1 MKTEDRTL
9 IERALRAAIKQG
21 FDPYNS
27 HAVQSKVWEDKW
39 ARRERYRAEREA
51 KLATRWLSI

>member
-9 IERALRAAIKQG
+9 IERAMRAAIKQG

-27 HAVQSKVWEDKW
+27 HEVQSKVWEDKW
-39 ARRERYRAEREA
+39 TRRERWRAERDA
-51 KLATRWLSI
+51 KLTTPWRII

>member
-1 MKTEDRTL
+1 MKTNDL
-9 IERALRAAIKQG
+9 DLVARAMRAAIKQG

-39 ARRERYRAEREA
+39 TRRERYRAEREA